1 MDKREYW
8 EGRYAS
14 EGKIWGES
22 PSQSAH
28 DALKL
33 FLANKVK
40 SVLVPGSGYGRN
52 TRLFSTAGLDVTGI
66 EISETAYKMASQFD
80 PRSKF
85 YRGTVLDM
93 SFDNRRY
100 DAIYCFNV
108 LHLFHQT
115 ERGLFL
121 RECLHWLKPHGLA
134 FFTVFSNEESTF
146 GQGQETE
153 PNTFESRPNRPV
165 HYFTEDDLRKHFHDY
180 QIIEVGTVKDPE
192 DHGGKAHIHILR
204 YIFVRKTS

>member
-1 MDKREYW
+1 MDKQEYW
-8 EGRYAS
+8 DGRYAS

-28 DALKL
+28 EALKL
-33 FLANKVK
+33 FLANHIQ

-52 TRLFSTAGLDVTGI
+52 TKLFSADGLNVTGI
-66 EISETAYKMASQFD
+66 EISETAYKIAIQFD

-93 SFDNRRY
+93 SFDHRPY

-108 LHLFHQT
+108 LHLFRLP
-115 ERGLFL
+115 ERELFL
-121 RECLHWLKPHGLA
+121 RQCLARLKPMGLA
-134 FFTVFSNEESTF
+134 YFTVFSNKESTF
-146 GQGQETE
+146 GQGNETE

-165 HYFTEDDLRKHFHDY
+165 HYFTGDDLDRHFQDFK
-180 QIIEVGTVKDPE
+180 IIKIGTITDPE
-192 DHGGKAHIHILR
+192 DHGGQAHVHILR
-204 YIFVRKTS
+204 YIFVRKKK

>member
-8 EGRYAS
+8 DGRYAS
-14 EGKIWGES
+14 EGKIWGDS

-33 FLANKVK
+33 FLTRNVK

-52 TRLFSTAGLDVTGI
+52 TRLFSTTGLDVTGI

-100 DAIYCFNV
+100 DGIYCFNV
-108 LHLFHQT
+108 LHLFRHQ
-115 ERGLFL
+115 ERELFL
-121 RECLHWLKPHGLA
+121 RQCLDKLKPRGLA
-134 FFTVFSNEESTF
+134 FFTVFSDEESTF
-146 GQGQETE
+146 GQGQKTE

-165 HYFTEDDLRKHFHDY
+165 HYFTESDLSEHFRDFN
-180 QIIEVGTVKDPE
+180 ILEIGTIKDTE
-192 DHGGKAHIHILR
+192 DHGGQAHIHILR
-204 YIFVRKTS
+204 YIFTSKL